1 MAAIASTAFVLFISP
16 HSSSATPRHAL
27 GGHFAALIV
36 VNVLSVA
43 VGSEI
48 GERLIGDTPVL
59 FAFYAALGVGITML
73 AMAITD
79 TEHPPASGT
88 ALGVVAHGFD
98 WGLVFFVATVVVM
111 LVAVHRVFRSHMTD
125 LS

>member
-1 MAAIASTAFVLFISP
+1 VAAVASTAFVLFISH

-36 VNVLSVA
+36 ASGLSVA

-48 GERLIGDTPVL
+48 RERLIGDMPVL

-73 AMAITD
+73 AMAMTN
-79 TEHPPASGT
+79 TEHPPAAGT

-98 WGLVFFVATVVVM
+98 WGLVFFVATAVVM
-111 LVAVHRVFRSHMTD
+111 LVAVHQLLRSRMAD